1 VGALFAMV
9 KFDPRIVEQI
19 VRWHVNVL
27 ERSPIYREILEKGI
41 AQGLEEGLEQV
52 LVNLK
57 VGWLLWKDS
66 VNCFPRE
73 GGKG

>member
-57 VGWLLWKDS
+57 VGWLLWKDR